1 MCSIF
6 AFSSLSSFSL
16 NPIHPT
22 IDQTPQQGRKF
33 RHRRRIGIGI
43 SLVKN
48 PTEKILGKMMSDDN
62 QTVHVI
68 GYDMNVNF
76 LERYALLLANTLK
89 TSPSIGC
96 NAESSQLLARA
107 ALETSPDLNNELNE
121 EMLGSLFRTI
131 LDNREKTNLDA
142 AIRLI
147 NAPQLFGSRIGT
159 AVGQKRTL
167 GMVNEED
174 IALVDGHHPPTTGDD
189 VRKVTPSTKHSRLP
203 PPTSSSSD
211 TGTGAGASG
220 SSSASAL
227 AASDGGRDDTERE
240 QQQGKGN
247 GSGQGK
253 GEEKQSR
260 KRGRPTYGRLAQS
273 ARDFVEKTQEE
284 GHQDEEANGGDEAN
298 DDEND
303 VSDRVPQTTGKDK
316 DAAMPS
322 RHPRGTLVLCY
333 LYP

>member
-1 MCSIF
+1 M
-6 AFSSLSSFSL
+6 
-16 NPIHPT
+16 
-22 IDQTPQQGRKF
+22 
-33 RHRRRIGIGI
+33 
-43 SLVKN
+43 KN
-48 PTEKILGKMMSDDN
+48 PTEKFLGKMMSDDN

-89 TSPSIGC
+89 MSPSIGF
-96 NAESSQLLARA
+96 NAENSQLLARA

-174 IALVDGHHPPTTGDD
+174 IALVDGHHPPTSSSSTGD
-189 VRKVTPSTKHSRLP
+189 VRKVTPSTKHSRLS
-203 PPTSSSSD
+203 PPTSSSTS
-211 TGTGAGASG
+211 ASG
-220 SSSASAL
+220 SASGSASANAL
-227 AASDGGRDDTERE
+227 AASDGGRDDRQRE
-240 QQQGKGN
+240 QQGKG
-247 GSGQGK
+247 K
-253 GEEKQSR
+253 AEEKQSR
-260 KRGRPTYGRLAQS
+260 KRDRPTYGPLAQS

-284 GHQDEEANGGDEAN
+284 GHHDDEANGGDEDN

-303 VSDRVPQTTGKDK
+303 VSDRVPQTMGKDK

-322 RHPRGTLVLCY
+322 RHPRGMVVLCY
-333 LYP
+333 PTLTCNSYSNPSLKALL